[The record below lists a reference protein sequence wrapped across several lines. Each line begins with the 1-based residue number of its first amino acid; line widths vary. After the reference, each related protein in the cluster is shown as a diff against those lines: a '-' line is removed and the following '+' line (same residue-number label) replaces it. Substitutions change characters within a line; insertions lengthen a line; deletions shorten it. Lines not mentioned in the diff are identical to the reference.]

1 MCVYQG
7 FPFGMKLI
15 KSDTI
20 ESGRLLFDSN
30 FVQQGINLIIYWLIY
45 QFKSLCQE
53 FIIFCHAARFW
64 YNER

>member
-30 FVQQGINLIIYWLIY
+30 FVQQGINLIIY
-45 QFKSLCQE
+45 
-53 FIIFCHAARFW
+53 
-64 YNER
+64 